1 MARWAPDA
9 RGSLQAAALD
19 LFDDSSFDEVTVQQI
34 AEHAGVT
41 ERTFFRYF
49 ATKEDVLFADG
60 DSILQVIVAAVHA
73 TPKSMSAIA
82 VLERVCAALDESF
95 RVDRPHHRKRLNIIL
110 SEPALTERDLMKQV
124 AWVDAIAQLLVARGL
139 PKARSVVL
147 VNAAVS
153 VFRDVYQQ
161 WATDRSRTSLIDRW
175 NHAIAQLQADLHD
188 RVPK

>member
-1 MARWAPDA
+1 MVRWAPDA

-19 LFDDSSFDEVTVQQI
+19 LFDSSSFDQVTVQQI
-34 AEHAGVT
+34 AENAGVS

-60 DSILQVIVAAVHA
+60 DSILAVIVAAVNA
-73 TPKSMSAIA
+73 APKSFSAIA
-82 VLERVCAALDESF
+82 VLERVCAALDDSF

-110 SEPALTERDLMKQV
+110 SEPALIERDLMKQV
-124 AWVDAIAQLLVARGL
+124 AWVDAITQLLVARGL

-161 WATDRSRTSLIDRW
+161 WATDRSRTLLIDRW
-175 NHAIAQLQADLHD
+175 TNAITQLRSDLQTG
-188 RVPK
+188 VY